1 MNRSDIV
8 KAVANQCPLSQ
19 KDVDQVLDL
28 FVETIK
34 LALECDEDVLITG
47 FGKFAVRERK
57 PVNKVNPKTGEKL
70 EIPAKSTFVFT
81 PSKVLKQ
88 QLTKVKEER
97 LEEAQATA
105 EKV

>member
-19 KDVDQVLDL
+19 NNVDLVLDL

-34 LALECDEDVLITG
+34 LALECDEDVLISG

-57 PVNKVNPKTGEKL
+57 AVNKINPKTGERL

-81 PSKVLKQ
+81 PSKLLKH
-88 QLTKVKEER
+88 QLTRVKEER
-97 LEEAQATA
+97 LEEVQTTA